1 MSQFSRDIN
10 IIDRF
15 LRAHRRE
22 YMEPLGLKGIH
33 ARMFMLICHALG
45 CSQDRLVKW
54 MGFDKSTIARQLE
67 LLETMGFVERKPS
80 ETDKRVMCVYPT
92 RKMLD
97 FQPGLETAMEQ
108 WNETLLQ
115 DLTPQEREQLT
126 VILGKIRQRVGKE
139 GG

>member
-1 MSQFSRDIN
+1 
-10 IIDRF
+10 
-15 LRAHRRE
+15 
-22 YMEPLGLKGIH
+22 
-33 ARMFMLICHALG
+33 
-45 CSQDRLVKW
+45 
-54 MGFDKSTIARQLE
+54 
-67 LLETMGFVERKPS
+67 MGFVERKPS

-92 RKMLD
+92 RKMLN